1 MSIRVQS
8 IFGAAWLAAVAAAS
22 IWAGDISGPVTGYV
36 FDASARQVRPVLGI
50 PGASTMGR
58 PLDLGLDLSM
68 AAVAPAQDY
77 LLAGGSDGQ
86 TRLVLLSGGVT
97 AKPFDALHG
106 VPARIAFSPRG
117 TAAVLVNAD
126 TADVYTGLP
135 GSPALART
143 LAVAQR
149 PGSLAVTD
157 DGEVV
162 LAVFGDV
169 LSVAGGGAEWKMVDG
184 AGAVALVAFA
194 PAARTAAVVSTAG
207 AVALYKAMPD
217 SGDPSVLAPENGVTA
232 PTSVG
237 FSAKGKVLVASP
249 DTRTVTI
256 LDPDGG
262 APVKV
267 PCSCAPTG
275 LVAMGSLFRLNE
287 LSDAPLWLLDS
298 SADAPRLFFVPVAL
312 Q

>member
-1 MSIRVQS
+1 M
-8 IFGAAWLAAVAAAS
+8 AAVAAVAVR
-22 IWAGDISGPVTGYV
+22 AGDISGPVTGYV

-50 PGASTMGR
+50 PGASTMGQ
-58 PLDLGLDLSM
+58 PLELGFDLAL

-97 AKPFDALHG
+97 AKSFDTLHG
-106 VPARIAFSPRG
+106 VPARVAFSPRG
-117 TAAVLVNAD
+117 TAVLLVNTD
-126 TADVYTGLP
+126 TADIYTGLP
-135 GSPALART
+135 GAPLLART
-143 LAVAQR
+143 LALSRR

-162 LAVFGDV
+162 LAVFGGA
-169 LSVAGGGAEWKMVDG
+169 LYLAGTGAEWKEIDG
-184 AGAVALVAFA
+184 AGEVALAAFA
-194 PAARTAAVVSTAG
+194 PSSRIAAVVSSGG
-207 AVALYKAMPD
+207 AVALYRTMPD
-217 SGDPSVLAPENGVTA
+217 PGDRSVLAPENSVAA
-232 PTSVG
+232 PSSVG
-237 FSAKGKVLVASP
+237 FSAKGKVLVASG
-249 DTRTVTI
+249 DTRTVTM

-267 PCSCAPTG
+267 PCSCSPTG
-275 LVAMGSLFRLNE
+275 LIAMGSLFRLNE

-298 SADAPRLFFVPVAL
+298 SEDQPRLFFVPVVL